1 MHSFCQARR
10 TQSCPTSAAHHQK
23 LAANYLLTT
32 IILTMIMTF
41 SSLVVSRDVG
51 QLPSSVLVE
60 SNSVTMIKTTVSYQ
74 LQGVATKTIGVRVTN
89 RLWGFGY
96 VYFMVVEHPN
106 KAPKSKRFKELTR
119 RELDAKAAFLAREEE
134 KRAYSRA
141 DCGKSDLL
149 CSKRET
155 S

>member
-23 LAANYLLTT
+23 LANCLLTT

-51 QLPSSVLVE
+51 RLPSSVLVE

-89 RLWGFGY
+89 RL
-96 VYFMVVEHPN
+96 
-106 KAPKSKRFKELTR
+106 
-119 RELDAKAAFLAREEE
+119 
-134 KRAYSRA
+134 
-141 DCGKSDLL
+141 
-149 CSKRET
+149 
-155 S
+155 